1 MGTPEKKK
9 RFPIGKLLMG
19 IGMLLILGAAGL
31 LGYNQWLDYNAGQK
45 SEAAVIELVE
55 EIEANEVE
63 IVEVPAESNEP
74 SAEMIKVAELDGA
87 YYMGVV
93 TIPSLEKILPV
104 QSDWS
109 MEKLERSP
117 CRYSG
122 SLAEDNLV
130 IAGHNYKKHFT
141 GLARLVPGD
150 SVVFT
155 DLDGRQTFYEV
166 KEVYTASATDIEGMI
181 NSKYDLTLFTCNY
194 TGKARVTV
202 RCSEVE

>member
-63 IVEVPAESNEP
+63 IVEMPAEPSEP
-74 SAEMIKVAELDGA
+74 SAEMIKVAELNGA

-109 MEKLERSP
+109 MEKLEVSP

-122 SLAEDNLV
+122 SLAEENLV
-130 IAGHNYKKHFT
+130 IAGHNYRKHFT
-141 GLARLVPGD
+141 GLARMVPGE

-155 DLDGRQTFYEV
+155 DLDGQQTFYEV
-166 KEVYTASATDIEGMI
+166 KEVYTAKATDIEGMV